1 LFVPA
6 GGAAVSA
13 ARVAGSRARR
23 GRGSRRDEG
32 REPVRLV
39 IGRIGKPHGL
49 RGEVTVELRT
59 DDPEGRFAPGAVL
72 ATDPPERG
80 PLTVISGRFHSG
92 RMLLW
97 FREARDRT
105 AAEALRNTL
114 LVIEVD
120 PDEPTGD
127 PEEYYDHQLVDLAV
141 VTVDGREVGT
151 VAEMLHIAGQD
162 LFAVRRPEGGEVLIP
177 FVSQIVPEVDLTRR
191 TIVVDPPEGLLELGE
206 PETASGDTGDDDGD
220 AFDGDRDDGDADD
233 DHDDDENTDG

>member
-1 LFVPA
+1 M
-6 GGAAVSA
+6 SA

-23 GRGSRRDEG
+23 GAGPRRGDA

-49 RGEVTVELRT
+49 RGEVTVEVRT

-72 ATDPPERG
+72 SADPPERG
-80 PLTVISGRFHSG
+80 PLTVISARLQSG
-92 RMLLW
+92 RMVVW

-114 LVIEVD
+114 LVVEMD

-127 PEEYYDHQLVDLAV
+127 PDEYYDHQLVDLAV

-151 VAEMLHIAGQD
+151 VAEMLHISGQD
-162 LFAVRRPEGGEVLIP
+162 LFAVRRSDGREVLIP
-177 FVSQIVPEVDLTRR
+177 FVAQIVPTVDIKRG
-191 TIVVDPPEGLLELGE
+191 TIVVDPPDGLLELSDTE
-206 PETASGDTGDDDGD
+206 SDAASDGV
-220 AFDGDRDDGDADD
+220 GG
-233 DHDDDENTDG
+233 DENSDG

>member
-1 LFVPA
+1 
-6 GGAAVSA
+6 VSA
-13 ARVAGSRARR
+13 ARVAGSRPRR

-39 IGRIGKPHGL
+39 VGRIGKPHGL
-49 RGEVTVELRT
+49 RGEVTVEVRT

-80 PLTVISGRFHSG
+80 PLTVISANSQNG
-92 RMLLW
+92 RMVIW

-114 LVIEVD
+114 LVVEVD
-120 PDEPTGD
+120 PDEPTGAPD
-127 PEEYYDHQLVDLAV
+127 EYYDHQLVDLAV

-162 LFAVRRPEGGEVLIP
+162 LFAVRRPDGREVLIP
-177 FVSQIVPEVDLTRR
+177 FVEQIVPKVDLKLGTV
-191 TIVVDPPEGLLELGE
+191 VVDPPDGLLELSE
-206 PETASGDTGDDDGD
+206 PEAELRSAADDGEND
-220 AFDGDRDDGDADD
+220 DAD
-233 DHDDDENTDG
+233 TDG